1 VQRPFLSFPNGLQG
15 TGLFLLRTALA
26 AGLFADA
33 ITRLRTPDFLAV
45 AAALA
50 VSAAVAELLAGALVW
65 VGFRTAIVASLICL
79 LQLALL
85 ALTPGE
91 IELHLLRSA
100 VSLCLALVGPGAWSV
115 DARLFGRRRVEIHNL
130 RDN

>member
-1 VQRPFLSFPNGLQG
+1 M
-15 TGLFLLRTALA
+15 ALA

-33 ITRLRTPDFLAV
+33 IARLRTPDLLLGSV
-45 AAALA
+45 AL
-50 VSAAVAELLAGALVW
+50 AELLAGALVW
-65 VGFRTAIVASLICL
+65 LGLRTAIVASFICL

-85 ALTPGE
+85 ALARGE

-100 VSLCLALVGPGAWSV
+100 VGLCLALVGPGAWSV
-115 DARLFGRRRVEIHNL
+115 DARLFGRRRVEIQNL

>member
-1 VQRPFLSFPNGLQG
+1 M
-15 TGLFLLRTALA
+15 ALA

-45 AAALA
+45 
-50 VSAAVAELLAGALVW
+50 SAAITDLLAGALVW

-85 ALTPGE
+85 ALAQGE

-100 VSLCLALVGPGAWSV
+100 VGLCLALVGPGAWSV
-115 DARLFGRRRVEIHNL
+115 DARLFGRRRVEIQNL
-130 RDN
+130 RDS